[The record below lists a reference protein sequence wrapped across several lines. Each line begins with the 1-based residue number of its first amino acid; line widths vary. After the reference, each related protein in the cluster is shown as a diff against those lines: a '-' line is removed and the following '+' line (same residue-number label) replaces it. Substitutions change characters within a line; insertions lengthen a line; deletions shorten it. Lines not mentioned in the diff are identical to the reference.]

1 MNVFPLVAPVID
13 HDEHACRVA
22 QAVAQVDGV
31 EQVILFGSRARG
43 DHRSDSDLDLLV
55 VYESCRSSSDIVHPC
70 CQAAKRASE
79 GAYDHHVSIDI
90 VPLAAD
96 HFAFMQHGIN
106 HVAAHAARE
115 GITPMGY
122 RYRSPSEPGEP
133 SLPEYR
139 RRESMERVLHARRY
153 LTTLEILYNTN
164 PDHYSQPEEWE
175 VSVGENAQGA
185 LEHGLKAV
193 IAAFGHRY
201 LHIHPLG
208 KLPEEAQKHVP
219 DLSLLSN
226 LDALSTFAGGE
237 VYGMPGLEVGGDELL
252 ESVRQDVGTLFSL
265 CAVQADF
272 DPWTVG
278 KSDFQCGA

>member
-1 MNVFPLVAPVID
+1 MNAFPIVAPVID

-22 QAVAQVDGV
+22 QAVAQVDSV

-55 VYESCRSSSDIVHPC
+55 VYESWRSSNDIVHPC
-70 CQAAKRASE
+70 RQAAKRASE
-79 GAYDHHVSIDI
+79 GAYDHYVSIDI

-106 HVAAHAARE
+106 HVAAYAARE

-122 RYRSPSEPGEP
+122 RYRPPSEPGEP
-133 SLPEYR
+133 SLPEHR
-139 RRESMERVLHARRY
+139 RRESMERVLHARRH

-175 VSVGENAQGA
+175 VSVGENAQGV
-185 LEHGLKAV
+185 LEHGLKVV

-201 LHIHPLG
+201 PHIHPLG
-208 KLPEEAQKHVP
+208 KLLKEAQKYAP
-219 DLSLLSN
+219 DLSLRSN
-226 LDALSTFAGGE
+226 LEALSTFAGGE
-237 VYGMPGLEVGGDELL
+237 VYGTPGLEVGADELL

-265 CAVQADF
+265 CAAQADF
-272 DPWTVG
+272 DPWMVG
-278 KSDFQCGA
+278 KSDFQRGA

>member
-1 MNVFPLVAPVID
+1 MNVFPSVVPVID

-55 VYESCRSSSDIVHPC
+55 AYESCRSSSDIVHPC
-70 CQAAKRASE
+70 RQAAKRASE

-96 HFAFMQHGIN
+96 HFAFMQYGLN

-115 GITPMGY
+115 GITPTGY
-122 RYRSPSEPGEP
+122 RYRPPSESGKPI
-133 SLPEYR
+133 LPEHR
-139 RRESMERVLHARRY
+139 RRESMERVLHARRH
-153 LTTLEILYNTN
+153 LSTLEILYNTN
-164 PDHYSQPEEWE
+164 PDHYSRPEEWE
-175 VSVGENAQGA
+175 VSVGEYAQGA

-201 LHIHPLG
+201 PHKHPLG
-208 KLPEEAQKHVP
+208 KLLEEAQRYVP
-219 DLSLLSN
+219 ALSLRFN
-226 LDALSTFAGGE
+226 PDALSTFARGE
-237 VYGMPGLEVGGDELL
+237 VCGTPGLEVEADELL
-252 ESVRQDVGTLFSL
+252 ESVRQDVGTVLSL
-265 CAVQADF
+265 CAAQADF
-272 DPWTVG
+272 DPWTAG
-278 KSDFQCGA
+278 KSDFQRGA

>member
-1 MNVFPLVAPVID
+1 MNVFPIVAPVID

-31 EQVILFGSRARG
+31 KQVILFGSRARG

-70 CQAAKRASE
+70 RQVAKRASE

-96 HFAFMQHGIN
+96 HFAFMQHGLN

-115 GITPMGY
+115 GITPIGH

-133 SLPEYR
+133 SLPEHR
-139 RRESMERVLHARRY
+139 RRESMEQVLHARRH
-153 LTTLEILYNTN
+153 LTTLEILCNAN

-175 VSVGENAQGA
+175 VSVGEYAQGA

-208 KLPEEAQKHVP
+208 KLLEEAQKHVP

-226 LDALSTFAGGE
+226 LDALSTFACGE
-237 VYGMPGLEVGGDELL
+237 VYGTPGLEVGADELL

-265 CAVQADF
+265 CAAQADF
-272 DPWTVG
+272 DPWMVG
-278 KSDFQCGA
+278 KSDFQRGA